1 MSKIITN
8 ILIIIVVLGLL
19 LFLKMKNNIR
29 LVLILGVII
38 GSIFLGI
45 LLLLSTLFYF
55 DSNEIEIKVSVS
67 DNPAKFILKEKNRR
81 LGYEYWYTKFST
93 NSSLDEL
100 EVLVKETYPDDI
112 VEMNNNEI
120 RILHNNIIV
129 RLEKVK
135 EDKFLWQSRNIYTLE
150 TEFISVDI
158 VEGEFVYIPFS
169 KRYLDIEG
177 VYSTRMKIKCSIDE
191 LKEYYKGFT
200 NVEFED
206 ESIILELDKPVKL
219 TIEDDEL
226 VISYK

>member
-1 MSKIITN
+1 MNRIVTII
-8 ILIIIVVLGLL
+8 
-19 LFLKMKNNIR
+19 M
-29 LVLILGVII
+29 ILGITI
-38 GSIFLGI
+38 GSIFFGI
-45 LLLLSTLFYF
+45 LLLSTLFYF
-55 DSNEIEIKVSVS
+55 NSNEIEIKVSVS

-81 LGYEYWYTKFST
+81 MGYEYWYTKFST

-120 RILHNNIIV
+120 KILHNNIIV